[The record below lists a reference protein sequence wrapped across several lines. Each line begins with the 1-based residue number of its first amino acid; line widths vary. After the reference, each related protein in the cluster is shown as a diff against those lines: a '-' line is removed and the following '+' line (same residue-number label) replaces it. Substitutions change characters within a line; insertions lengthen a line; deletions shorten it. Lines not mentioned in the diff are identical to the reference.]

1 MNSPDLFSTTRT
13 IADLAAVRDA
23 HAPIALDPATDMA
36 PDHTSATRALSA
48 LWALV
53 PYAERT
59 GATPDDLESVLAD
72 LTADLRHLADR
83 LGTDW
88 HEITRR
94 ADGYYGDETDGTD
107 QGPAPARRPAAPELE
122 VIVVR
127 DPDGPSVIEAFLDGV
142 PVRPTEYVIDAG
154 AGWHWNDWTEARD
167 ANLATASPA
176 TRAALLSHYDNPPG
190 GQYVED
196 RDDAPWIDSV
206 PAPAATVDGA
216 AQ

>member
-1 MNSPDLFSTTRT
+1 MNSPDLFSTART
-13 IADLAAVRDA
+13 IPDLAAVRDA
-23 HAPIALDPATDMA
+23 HAPSDAGMA
-36 PDHTSATRALSA
+36 PDHTSVTRA

-59 GATPDDLESVLAD
+59 GASPDDLESVLAD
-72 LTADLRHLADR
+72 LTADLRHLADH
-83 LGTDW
+83 LGADW

-94 ADGYYGDETDGTD
+94 ADGYYGDETGGID
-107 QGPAPARRPAAPELE
+107 QGPAPARRPVAPELE

-127 DPDGPSVIEAFLDGV
+127 DPDGPSEIEVFLDGV

-154 AGWHWNDWTEARD
+154 AGWHWDDWTEARD

-176 TRAALLSHYDNPPG
+176 ARTALLSRYDNPPG

-196 RDDAPWIDSV
+196 RDDAPWLDPV
-206 PAPAATVDGA
+206 PASATAVDGA
-216 AQ
+216 SQ

>member
-1 MNSPDLFSTTRT
+1 MTSPDLLSTART
-13 IADLAAVRDA
+13 ITDLAAVRDA
-23 HAPIALDPATDMA
+23 DDPRAPGPATDLGA
-36 PDHTSATRALSA
+36 GHTSATRAL
-48 LWALV
+48 WAVV

-72 LTADLRHLADR
+72 LTADLRHLVDR

-94 ADGYYGDETDGTD
+94 AQGYYGDETDGTD
-107 QGPAPARRPAAPELE
+107 QGPAPARPPAAPELE
-122 VIVVR
+122 VLVVR
-127 DPDGPSVIEAFLDGV
+127 DPDGPSEIEAFLDGV
-142 PVRPTEYVIDAG
+142 PVRPTEYVLDAG
-154 AGWHWNDWTEARD
+154 AGWHWEDWTEARD

-176 TRAALLSHYDNPPG
+176 ARAALLRHYDDPPG

-206 PAPAATVDGA
+206 PAAVVDGA